1 MVTKNRLN
9 FSKTATQR
17 SVVKFDLD
25 RRARRKKRRLQAA
38 FFYRPRLPI

>member
-17 SVVKFDLD
+17 RVVKFDLD
-25 RRARRKKRRLQAA
+25 RPVVKKRRLQAA